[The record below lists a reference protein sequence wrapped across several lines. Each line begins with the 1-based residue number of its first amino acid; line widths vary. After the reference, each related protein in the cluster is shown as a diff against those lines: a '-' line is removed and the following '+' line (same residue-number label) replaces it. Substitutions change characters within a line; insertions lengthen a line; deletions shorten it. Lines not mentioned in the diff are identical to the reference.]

1 AVRTCGVASCE
12 RGGRRLVRGRHG
24 DRLRGGAGGAL
35 IVGHFE
41 GDGVGPPD
49 RVRVGRVLRGRGCP
63 VTEGP
68 AVSTDRAVR
77 VAARAREAARQPAA
91 ARRERGGRRLVRG
104 RHGDGLRG
112 GGRRAL
118 IVA

>member
-1 AVRTCGVASCE
+1 PAAARGE
-12 RGGRRLVRGRHG
+12 RGRRRLVRLG
-24 DRLRGGAGGAL
+24 DRHAVRGGARPAL
-35 IVGHFE
+35 IVGHL
-41 GDGVGPPD
+41 GVHGVGPPD
-49 RVRVGRVLRGRGCP
+49 RVRVGRVLRGRGRA

-68 AVSTDRAVR
+68 AVGTDRAVG
-77 VAARAREAARQPAA
+77 VAARAREAAGQPAA

-118 IVA
+118 I